1 MKKLIISSVCLAV
14 LAACNSDDNQKQAET
29 KAAAQEANQEQA
41 VKAEPK
47 ADKKETKQQLVS
59 GIDIKYFDN
68 SVRPQDDLFR
78 HVNGKWLKEFE
89 IPADKSNYG
98 SFTKLA
104 EQAKE
109 DVREIIEEAAQTKA
123 EKGSEEQQVGD
134 LFESYMNTAKL
145 EELGTK
151 PLQPELE
158 RINSIEN
165 LSDLS
170 EYIAYAQ
177 MVSTSP
183 FSTYVYVDAKQPDT
197 YITQMNQSGLGL
209 PSRDSYLKEDEKSQK
224 IRDQYVEHIAKMF
237 ELAGVEGG
245 EEKAAT
251 VMGLETSIAQ
261 KHWPKEKLRNP
272 VARYNK
278 MSFADLQNTMSN
290 IDWNRW
296 QENSMLEGVESVI
309 VGQPDYFAALNGML
323 KDVPLEDWKTYFQWH
338 AITNSASFL
347 NKAMEQEN
355 FRFYKG
361 VLSGVEEQ
369 EPRWKRGV
377 NVINGTLGEVVG
389 KIYVK
394 KHFKPEAKER
404 MVELVEN
411 LRRAYAQGIKEL
423 DWMSEDT
430 KQQALDKL
438 SKFTPKIGYPD
449 KWKDYSELEIKE
461 DDLFGNMKRARLV
474 SVKKNREKLGQPIDR
489 TEWFMTPQTVNA
501 YYNPVMNE
509 IVFPAAILQPPFF
522 NMEADDAVNYGGIG
536 AVIGH
541 EMGHGFDDSGAQYD
555 GDGKLRNWWTE
566 EDLKEFE
573 KRTDKLVAQ
582 YNNFT
587 VLDGVH
593 VNGEFTQGENIG
605 DLGGLTIAYKAYQ
618 LSKEGEEAPVIDGL
632 TGDQRVFYGWAQVWR
647 RKYRDAELRKRI
659 DTDPHS
665 PSEFRANG
673 TVRNMPEFYEAFDV
687 EPTDDMY
694 LEPEKRVKI
703 W

>member
-14 LAACNSDDNQKQAET
+14 LVACNSEKEEQKATQETAKQEVSEQTTSTKQAE
-29 KAAAQEANQEQA
+29 
-41 VKAEPK
+41 
-47 ADKKETKQQLVS
+47 QQLVS
-59 GIDIKYFDN
+59 GIDKSHFDT

-104 EQAKE
+104 EQARE
-109 DVREIIEEAAQTKA
+109 DVNAIIEEAAASNA
-123 EKGSEEQQVGD
+123 EPGSDAQKVGD
-134 LFESYMNTAKL
+134 LFKSYMNEELL

-151 PLQPELE
+151 PLQPELDKVAA
-158 RINSIEN
+158 IKD

-170 EYIAYAQ
+170 EYMAYAQ
-177 MVSTSP
+177 MFSRAP
-183 FSTYVYVDAKQPDT
+183 FSTYVYIDAREPDT
-197 YITQMNQSGLGL
+197 YITQMGQSGLGL
-209 PSRDSYLKEDEKSQK
+209 PSRDFYMKDDEKSEE
-224 IRDQYVEHIAKMF
+224 IRNKYLEHVAKMF
-237 ELAGVEGG
+237 ELAGLENGS
-245 EEKAAT
+245 EKAKTIMAIE
-251 VMGLETSIAQ
+251 MQIAEN
-261 KHWPKEKLRNP
+261 HWTKEKLRNP

-278 MSFADLQNTMSN
+278 MSFEDLQKTIPNL
-290 IDWNRW
+290 DWARW
-296 QENSMLEGVESVI
+296 SKAAMLEDIDNVI
-309 VGQPDYFAALNGML
+309 IGQPDYFAAVNDML
-323 KDVPLEDWKTYFQWH
+323 KDISIDDWKAYYQWH
-338 AITNSASFL
+338 IISRSASVL
-347 NKAMEQEN
+347 NKALAEEN
-355 FRFYKG
+355 FRFYQG

-389 KIYVK
+389 KIYVE

-404 MVELVEN
+404 MKELVEN
-411 LRRAYAQGIKEL
+411 LRTAYAQGIKEL
-423 DWMSEDT
+423 DWMGEET
-430 KQQALDKL
+430 KKQALDKL
-438 SKFTPKIGYPD
+438 AKFTPKVGYPD
-449 KWKDYSELEIKE
+449 KWKDYSALEIKA
-461 DDLFGNMKRARLV
+461 DDLFGNMKRATMV
-474 SVKKNREKLGQPIDR
+474 EVKRNRAKLGQPIDR

-522 NMEADDAVNYGGIG
+522 NLEADDAVNYGGIG

-541 EMGHGFDDSGAQYD
+541 EMGHGFDDSGSQYD

-566 EDLKEFE
+566 EDLEEFT

-582 YNNFT
+582 YSDFT
-587 VLDGVH
+587 VLDDVH

-618 LSKEGEEAPVIDGL
+618 LSKNGEPAPVIDGM

-647 RKYRDAELRKRI
+647 RKYRDEELRKRI

-673 TVRNMPEFYEAFDV
+673 TVMNMPEFHEAFDV
-687 EPTDDMY
+687 KPGDEMY
-694 LEPEKRVKI
+694 LEPEERVKI

>member
-1 MKKLIISSVCLAV
+1 MKKLLISSVCLAV
-14 LAACNSDDNQKQAET
+14 LAACNSGTEEQKATQEAAKQEVAEQTSTTATQAE
-29 KAAAQEANQEQA
+29 
-41 VKAEPK
+41 
-47 ADKKETKQQLVS
+47 QQLVS
-59 GIDIKYFDN
+59 GIDKTHFDH

-98 SFTKLA
+98 AFTMLA
-104 EQAKE
+104 EQARE
-109 DVREIIEEAAQTKA
+109 DVNAIIEEAANSNA
-123 EKGSEEQQVGD
+123 EKGSDAQKVGD
-134 LFESYMNTAKL
+134 LYQSYMNEELL

-158 RINSIEN
+158 KIAAIEN

-177 MVSTSP
+177 MVSEAP
-183 FSTYVYVDAKQPDT
+183 FSTYVYIDAKEPDT
-197 YITQMNQSGLGL
+197 YITQMSQNGLGL
-209 PSRDSYLKEDEKSQK
+209 PSRDFYLKEDEKSEEIRQK
-224 IRDQYVEHIAKMF
+224 YVEHMEKMF
-237 ELAGVEGG
+237 ELAGVENGA
-245 EEKAAT
+245 EKAKT
-251 VMGLETSIAQ
+251 VMAIEMQIAEN
-261 KHWPKEKLRNP
+261 HWPKEKLRNP

-278 MSFADLQNTMSN
+278 MGFEELQNTIPN
-290 IDWNRW
+290 LDWDRW
-296 QENSMLEGVESVI
+296 SKTAMLEGIDNVI
-309 VGQPDYFAALNGML
+309 VGQPDYFAAVNDML
-323 KDVPLEDWKTYFQWH
+323 KEISIDDWKTYYQWH
-338 AITNSASFL
+338 LISDSASFL
-347 NKAMEQEN
+347 NKALAEEN
-355 FRFYKG
+355 FRFFQG

-369 EPRWKRGV
+369 EPRWKRAV
-377 NVINGTLGEVVG
+377 NVINATLGEVVG
-389 KIYVK
+389 KIYVE

-404 MVELVEN
+404 MKELVEN
-411 LRRAYAQGIKEL
+411 LRTAYAQGIKEL
-423 DWMSEDT
+423 DWMGEET
-430 KQQALDKL
+430 KEQALDKL
-438 SKFTPKIGYPD
+438 AKFTPKVGYPD
-449 KWKDYSELEIKE
+449 KWKDYSALEIKA
-461 DDLFGNMKRARLV
+461 DDLFGNMKRATMV
-474 SVKKNREKLGQPIDR
+474 EVKRNREKLGQPIDR

-522 NMEADDAVNYGGIG
+522 NLEADDAVNYGGIG

-541 EMGHGFDDSGAQYD
+541 EMGHGFDDSGSQYD

-566 EDLKEFE
+566 ADLEEFT

-582 YNNFT
+582 YSNFT

-618 LSKEGEEAPVIDGL
+618 ISKNGEPAPVIDGM

-647 RKYRDAELRKRI
+647 RKYRDEELRKRI

-673 TVRNMPEFYEAFDV
+673 TVMNMPEFHEAFDV
-687 EPTDDMY
+687 KPGDDMY
-694 LEPEKRVKI
+694 LEPEERVKI

>member
-1 MKKLIISSVCLAV
+1 MKKLLISSVCLAV
-14 LAACNSDDNQKQAET
+14 LAACNSGTEEQK
-29 KAAAQEANQEQA
+29 ANQEAAKQEVAEQTSTTATQA
-41 VKAEPK
+41 EQK
-47 ADKKETKQQLVS
+47 LVS
-59 GIDIKYFDN
+59 GIDKSHFDT

-78 HVNGKWLKEFE
+78 HVNGKWLNEFE

-98 SFTKLA
+98 AFTMLA
-104 EQAKE
+104 EQARE
-109 DVREIIEEAAQTKA
+109 DVKNIIEEAANSNA
-123 EKGSEEQQVGD
+123 EQGSDAQKVGD
-134 LFESYMNTAKL
+134 LYQSYMNEELL

-158 RINSIEN
+158 KIAAIED

-177 MVSTSP
+177 MISEAP
-183 FSTYVYVDAKQPDT
+183 FSTYVYVDAKEPDT
-197 YITQMNQSGLGL
+197 YITQMSQNGLGL
-209 PSRDSYLKEDEKSQK
+209 PSRDFYLKEDEKSEEIRQK
-224 IRDQYVEHIAKMF
+224 YVEHMAKMF
-237 ELAGVEGG
+237 ELAGVENGA
-245 EEKAAT
+245 EKANT
-251 VMGLETSIAQ
+251 VMEIEMQIAE

-278 MSFADLQNTMSN
+278 MSFEELQNTIPN
-290 IDWNRW
+290 LDWDRW
-296 QENSMLEGVESVI
+296 SKTAMLEGIDNVI
-309 VGQPDYFAALNGML
+309 VGQPDYFAAVNDML
-323 KDVPLEDWKTYFQWH
+323 KEISIDDWKTYYEWH
-338 AITNSASFL
+338 LISDAARFL
-347 NKAMEQEN
+347 NKEIAEES
-355 FRFYKG
+355 FRFNQG

-369 EPRWKRGV
+369 EPRWKRAV

-389 KIYVK
+389 KIYVE

-404 MVELVEN
+404 MKELVEN
-411 LRRAYAQGIKEL
+411 LRTAYAQGIKEL
-423 DWMSEDT
+423 DWMGEET
-430 KQQALDKL
+430 KKQALDKL
-438 SKFTPKIGYPD
+438 AKFTPKIGYPD
-449 KWKDYSELEIKE
+449 KWKDYSALEIKA
-461 DDLFGNMKRARLV
+461 DDLFGNMKRATMV
-474 SVKKNREKLGQPIDR
+474 EVKRNREKLGQPIDR

-541 EMGHGFDDSGAQYD
+541 EMGHGFDDSGSQYD

-566 EDLKEFE
+566 ADLEEFT

-582 YNNFT
+582 YSDFT

-618 LSKEGEEAPVIDGL
+618 ISKNGEPAPVIDGM

-647 RKYRDAELRKRI
+647 RKYRDEELRKRI

-673 TVRNMPEFYEAFDV
+673 TVMNMPEFHEAFDV
-687 EPTDDMY
+687 KPGDKMY
-694 LEPEKRVKI
+694 LKPEERVKI

>member
-1 MKKLIISSVCLAV
+1 MKKLLISSVCLAV
-14 LAACNSDDNQKQAET
+14 LAACNSDDAQDKKSQAET
-29 KAAAQEANQEQA
+29 VKAQSNKQKTTQTDKAQEE
-41 VKAEPK
+41 ELISGI
-47 ADKKETKQQLVS
+47 ETKY
-59 GIDIKYFDN
+59 IDR

-104 EQAKE
+104 EQARK
-109 DVREIIEEAAQTKA
+109 DVRNIIEEAAQTKA
-123 EKGSEEQQVGD
+123 EEGSEEQQVGD
-134 LFESYMNTAKL
+134 LFESYMNTDKL

-158 RINSIEN
+158 KIDSIEN

-183 FSTYVYVDAKQPDT
+183 FSTYVYIDAKEPDT

-209 PSRDSYLKEDEKSQK
+209 PSRESYLKEDEKSQK
-224 IRDQYVEHIAKMF
+224 VRDQYVEHIAKMF
-237 ELAGVEGG
+237 ELAGIENG
-245 EEKAAT
+245 EEKAAV
-251 VMGLETSIAQ
+251 VMGLETAIAQ
-261 KHWPKEKLRNP
+261 KHWAKEKLRNP

-278 MSFADLQNTMSN
+278 MTFADLQKTMSN
-290 IDWNRW
+290 LDWDRW
-296 QENSMLEGVESVI
+296 QKNSMLEGVDNVI
-309 VGQPDYFAALNGML
+309 VGQPDYFAALNDML
-323 KDVPLEDWKTYFQWH
+323 KTIPLEDWKTYFKWH
-338 AITNSASFL
+338 MITNSASFL
-347 NKAMEQEN
+347 NAAMDQEN
-355 FRFYKG
+355 FRFYQG

-377 NVINGTLGEVVG
+377 SVINGTLGEVVG
-389 KIYVK
+389 KIYVE

-411 LRRAYAQGIKEL
+411 LRQAYGEGIKEL
-423 DWMSEDT
+423 EWMSEDT
-430 KQQALDKL
+430 KKQALDKL
-438 SKFTPKIGYPD
+438 HKFTPKIGYPD
-449 KWKDYSELEIKE
+449 KWKDYSDLVIKA
-461 DDLFGNMKRARLV
+461 DDLFGNMKRAALAQ
-474 SVKKNREKLGQPIDR
+474 VKKNREKLGQPIDR

-566 EDLKEFE
+566 SDLEEFS

-582 YNNFT
+582 YNEFT

-593 VNGEFTQGENIG
+593 INGEFTQGENIG

-618 LSKEGEEAPVIDGL
+618 ISKDGKEAPVIDGM

-673 TVRNMPEFYEAFDV
+673 TVRNMPEFYEAFNV
-687 EPTDDMY
+687 KPTDEMY
-694 LEPEKRVKI
+694 LAPEERVKI

>member
-1 MKKLIISSVCLAV
+1 MKKLLISSVCLAV
-14 LAACNSDDNQKQAET
+14 LAACNSGTEEQK
-29 KAAAQEANQEQA
+29 ANQETAKQEVAEQTSTTTTQA
-41 VKAEPK
+41 EQ
-47 ADKKETKQQLVS
+47 ELVS
-59 GIDIKYFDN
+59 GIDKEHFDP

-98 SFTKLA
+98 AFSILA
-104 EQAKE
+104 EQARE
-109 DVREIIEEAAQTKA
+109 DVQTIIEEAANSNPEQ
-123 EKGSEEQQVGD
+123 GSDAQKVGD
-134 LFESYMNTAKL
+134 LYQSYMDEELL

-151 PLQPELE
+151 PLQPELDK
-158 RINSIEN
+158 IAAIKD

-177 MVSTSP
+177 MVSEAP
-183 FSTYVYVDAKQPDT
+183 FSTYVYVDARQPDT
-197 YITQMNQSGLGL
+197 YITQMSQNGLGL
-209 PSRDSYLKEDEKSQK
+209 PSRDFYVKDDEKSEETRQK
-224 IRDQYVEHIAKMF
+224 YVEHIAKMF
-237 ELAGVEGG
+237 ELAGMENGA
-245 EEKAAT
+245 EKAET
-251 VMGLETSIAQ
+251 VMAIEMQIAE

-278 MSFADLQNTMSN
+278 MSFEELQKTTPNL
-290 IDWNRW
+290 DWDRW
-296 QENSMLEGVESVI
+296 SKTAMLEGIDNVI
-309 VGQPDYFAALNGML
+309 VGQPDYFAAVNDML
-323 KDVPLEDWKTYFQWH
+323 KEISIEDWKTYYQWH
-338 AITNSASFL
+338 LISDSASFL
-347 NKAMEQEN
+347 NKALAEEN
-355 FRFYKG
+355 FRFFQG

-369 EPRWKRGV
+369 EPRWKRAV
-377 NVINGTLGEVVG
+377 NVINATLGEVVG
-389 KIYVK
+389 KIYVE

-404 MVELVEN
+404 MKELVEN
-411 LRRAYAQGIKEL
+411 LRKAYAQGIKEL
-423 DWMSEDT
+423 EWMGEET
-430 KQQALDKL
+430 KEQALDKL
-438 SKFTPKIGYPD
+438 AKFTPKVGYPD
-449 KWKDYSELEIKE
+449 KWKDYSALEIKA
-461 DDLFGNMKRARLV
+461 DDLYGNMKRATMVEIKR
-474 SVKKNREKLGQPIDR
+474 NREKLGQPIDR
-489 TEWFMTPQTVNA
+489 SEWFMTPQTVNA

-522 NMEADDAVNYGGIG
+522 NLEADDAVNYGGIG

-541 EMGHGFDDSGAQYD
+541 EMGHGFDDSGSQYD

-566 EDLKEFE
+566 KDLTEFT
-573 KRTDKLVAQ
+573 KRTDQLVAQ

-618 LSKEGEEAPVIDGL
+618 LSKDGKPAPVIDGM

-647 RKYRDAELRKRI
+647 RKYRDEELRKRI

-673 TVRNMPEFYEAFDV
+673 TVMNMPEFHEAFDV
-687 EPTDDMY
+687 KPGDDMY
-694 LEPEKRVKI
+694 LEPEERVKI

>member
-14 LAACNSDDNQKQAET
+14 LAACNSEKPQKEQATET
-29 KAAAQEANQEQA
+29 AKAQASEQTA
-41 VKAEPK
+41 VKAPE
-47 ADKKETKQQLVS
+47 KQASEQKLVS
-59 GIDIKYFDN
+59 GIETKFIDK

-104 EQAKE
+104 EQAKK
-109 DVREIIEEAAQTKA
+109 DVRAIIEEAAQTKA
-123 EKGSEEQQVGD
+123 EDGTEEQQVGD
-134 LFESYMNTAKL
+134 LFESYMNTDKL
-145 EELGTK
+145 EEFGTS
-151 PLQPELE
+151 PLKPELE
-158 RINSIEN
+158 RIDSIEN

-170 EYIAYAQ
+170 EYLAYAQ

-183 FSTYVYVDAKQPDT
+183 FSTYVYVDAKEPDN

-224 IRDQYVEHIAKMF
+224 VRDQYVEHIAKMF

-245 EEKAAT
+245 EEKATT
-251 VMGLETSIAQ
+251 VMGLETAIAQ

-278 MSFADLQNTMSN
+278 MSFADLQNTLSN
-290 IDWNRW
+290 LDWDRW
-296 QENSMLEGVESVI
+296 QKDAMLSDIDNVI
-309 VGQPDYFAALNGML
+309 IGQPDYFAALNDMF
-323 KDVPLEDWKTYFQWH
+323 KDVPLEDWKTYFKWH
-338 AITNSASFL
+338 VITNSASFL
-347 NKAMEQEN
+347 NEAMDKEN
-355 FRFYKG
+355 FRFYQG

-423 DWMSEDT
+423 EWMSEDT
-430 KQQALDKL
+430 KKQALDKL

-449 KWKDYSELEIKE
+449 KWKDYSDLVIKD
-461 DDLFGNMKRARLV
+461 DDLYGNMKRAALMQ
-474 SVKKNREKLGQPIDR
+474 VKKNREKLGQPIDR

-566 EDLKEFE
+566 DDLKEFE

-618 LSKEGEEAPVIDGL
+618 ISKDGEKAPVIDGM

-673 TVRNMPEFYEAFDV
+673 TVRNMPEFYEAFNV
-687 EPTDDMY
+687 EPTDEMY
-694 LEPEKRVKI
+694 LAPEKRVKI

>member
-1 MKKLIISSVCLAV
+1 MKKLLISSVCLAV
-14 LAACNSDDNQKQAET
+14 LAACNSGTEEQK
-29 KAAAQEANQEQA
+29 ANQEAAKQEVTEQTSTTTTQA
-41 VKAEPK
+41 EQ
-47 ADKKETKQQLVS
+47 ELVS
-59 GIDIKYFDN
+59 GIDKQHFDH
-68 SVRPQDDLFR
+68 SVRPQDDLFL

-98 SFTKLA
+98 AFTMLA
-104 EQAKE
+104 EQARE
-109 DVREIIEEAAQTKA
+109 DVQAIIEDAANSNA
-123 EKGSEEQQVGD
+123 EKGSDAQKVGD
-134 LFESYMNTAKL
+134 LYQSYMNEELL

-151 PLQPELE
+151 PLQPELDK
-158 RINSIEN
+158 IAAIKD

-177 MVSTSP
+177 MVSEAP
-183 FSTYVYVDAKQPDT
+183 FSTYVYIDARQPDT
-197 YITQMNQSGLGL
+197 YITQMSQNGLGL
-209 PSRDSYLKEDEKSQK
+209 PSRDFYLKDDEKSEEIRQK
-224 IRDQYVEHIAKMF
+224 YVEHVAKMF
-237 ELAGVEGG
+237 DLAGVENG
-245 EEKAAT
+245 EEKAKA
-251 VMGLETSIAQ
+251 VMAIEMQIAE

-278 MSFADLQNTMSN
+278 MSFEELQNTIPN
-290 IDWNRW
+290 LDWNRW
-296 QENSMLEGVESVI
+296 SKTAMLEGIDNVI
-309 VGQPDYFAALNGML
+309 VGQPDYFAAVNDML
-323 KDVPLEDWKTYFQWH
+323 KEISIDDWKTYYQWH
-338 AITNSASFL
+338 LISDSASFL
-347 NKAMEQEN
+347 NKALAEEN
-355 FRFYKG
+355 FRFFQG

-377 NVINGTLGEVVG
+377 NVINGSLGEVVG
-389 KIYVK
+389 KIYVE

-404 MVELVEN
+404 MKELVEN
-411 LRRAYAQGIKEL
+411 LRTAYAQGIKEL
-423 DWMSEDT
+423 EWMGEDT
-430 KQQALDKL
+430 KEQALDKL
-438 SKFTPKIGYPD
+438 AKFTPKVGYPD
-449 KWKDYSELEIKE
+449 KWKDYSKLEIKA
-461 DDLFGNMKRARLV
+461 DDLLGNMKRATMVEIKR
-474 SVKKNREKLGQPIDR
+474 NREKLGQPIDR

-522 NMEADDAVNYGGIG
+522 NLEADDAVNYGGIG

-541 EMGHGFDDSGAQYD
+541 EMGHGFDDSGSQYD

-566 EDLKEFE
+566 EDLAEFT

-582 YNNFT
+582 YNDFT

-618 LSKEGEEAPVIDGL
+618 LSKDGKPAPVIDGM

-647 RKYRDAELRKRI
+647 RKYRDEELRKRI

-673 TVRNMPEFYEAFDV
+673 TVMNMPEYHEAFDV
-687 EPTDDMY
+687 KPGDDMY
-694 LEPEKRVKI
+694 LEPEDRVKI

>member
-1 MKKLIISSVCLAV
+1 MKKLLISSVCLAV
-14 LAACNSDDNQKQAET
+14 LAACNSGTEEQKASQETAKQEVTEQTTSTAIPAE
-29 KAAAQEANQEQA
+29 
-41 VKAEPK
+41 
-47 ADKKETKQQLVS
+47 QQLVS
-59 GIDIKYFDN
+59 GIDKQHFDH

-98 SFTKLA
+98 AFTMLA
-104 EQAKE
+104 EQARE
-109 DVREIIEEAAQTKA
+109 DVKAIIEEAANSNA
-123 EKGSEEQQVGD
+123 EKGSDAQKVGD
-134 LFESYMNTAKL
+134 LYQSYMNEELL

-158 RINSIEN
+158 KIAAIKD

-177 MVSTSP
+177 MVSEAP
-183 FSTYVYVDAKQPDT
+183 FSTYVYIDARQPDT
-197 YITQMNQSGLGL
+197 YITQMSQNGLGL
-209 PSRDSYLKEDEKSQK
+209 PSRDFYLKEDEKSEEIRQK
-224 IRDQYVEHIAKMF
+224 YVEHVAKMF
-237 ELAGVEGG
+237 ELAGMENG
-245 EEKAAT
+245 EEKAKT
-251 VMGLETSIAQ
+251 VMAIEMQIAE

-278 MSFADLQNTMSN
+278 MSFEELQNTIPN
-290 IDWNRW
+290 LDWDRW
-296 QENSMLEGVESVI
+296 SKAAMLEGIDNVI
-309 VGQPDYFAALNGML
+309 VGQPDYFAAVNEML
-323 KDVPLEDWKTYFQWH
+323 KEISIDDWKTYYQWH
-338 AITNSASFL
+338 LISDSASFL
-347 NKAMEQEN
+347 NKALAEEN
-355 FRFYKG
+355 FRFFQG

-369 EPRWKRGV
+369 EPRWKRAV

-389 KIYVK
+389 KIYVE

-404 MVELVEN
+404 MKELVEN
-411 LRRAYAQGIKEL
+411 LRTAYAQGIKEL
-423 DWMSEDT
+423 DWMGEET
-430 KQQALDKL
+430 KEQALDKL
-438 SKFTPKIGYPD
+438 AKFTPKVGYPD
-449 KWKDYSELEIKE
+449 KWKDYSALEIKA
-461 DDLFGNMKRARLV
+461 DDLFGNMKRATMV
-474 SVKKNREKLGQPIDR
+474 EVKRNREKLGQPIDR

-522 NMEADDAVNYGGIG
+522 NLEADDAVNYGGIG

-541 EMGHGFDDSGAQYD
+541 EMGHGFDDSGSQYD

-566 EDLKEFE
+566 EDLEEFT

-582 YNNFT
+582 YSNFT

-618 LSKEGEEAPVIDGL
+618 LSKNGEPAPVIDGM

-647 RKYRDAELRKRI
+647 RKYRDEELRKRI

-673 TVRNMPEFYEAFDV
+673 TVMNMPEFHEAFDV
-687 EPTDDMY
+687 KPGDDMY
-694 LEPEKRVKI
+694 LEPEERVKI

>member
-1 MKKLIISSVCLAV
+1 MKKLLISSVCLAV
-14 LAACNSDDNQKQAET
+14 LAACNSGTEEQK
-29 KAAAQEANQEQA
+29 ANQEAAKQEVTEQTSTTTTQA
-41 VKAEPK
+41 EQ
-47 ADKKETKQQLVS
+47 ELVS
-59 GIDIKYFDN
+59 GIDKQHFDH
-68 SVRPQDDLFR
+68 SVRPQDDLFL

-98 SFTKLA
+98 AFTMLA
-104 EQAKE
+104 EQARE
-109 DVREIIEEAAQTKA
+109 DVQAIIEEAANSKA
-123 EKGSEEQQVGD
+123 EKGSDAQKVGD
-134 LFESYMNTAKL
+134 LYQSYMDEELL

-151 PLQPELE
+151 PLQPELDK
-158 RINSIEN
+158 IAAIKD

-177 MVSTSP
+177 MVSEAP
-183 FSTYVYVDAKQPDT
+183 FSTYVYIDARQPDT
-197 YITQMNQSGLGL
+197 YITQMSQNGLGL
-209 PSRDSYLKEDEKSQK
+209 PSRDFYLKEDEKSEEIRQK
-224 IRDQYVEHIAKMF
+224 YVEHVAKMF
-237 ELAGVEGG
+237 ELAGVESG
-245 EEKAAT
+245 EEKAKA
-251 VMGLETSIAQ
+251 VMAIEMQIAE

-278 MSFADLQNTMSN
+278 MSFEELQNTIPN
-290 IDWNRW
+290 LDWDRW
-296 QENSMLEGVESVI
+296 SKTAMLEGIDNVI
-309 VGQPDYFAALNGML
+309 VGQPDYFAAVNDML
-323 KDVPLEDWKTYFQWH
+323 KEISIDDWKTYYQWH
-338 AITNSASFL
+338 LISDSASFL
-347 NKAMEQEN
+347 NKALAEEN
-355 FRFYKG
+355 FRFFQG

-389 KIYVK
+389 KIYVE
-394 KHFKPEAKER
+394 KHFKPEAKQR
-404 MVELVEN
+404 MKELVEN
-411 LRRAYAQGIKEL
+411 LRTAYAQGIKEL
-423 DWMSEDT
+423 DWMGEDT
-430 KQQALDKL
+430 KKQALDKL
-438 SKFTPKIGYPD
+438 AKFTPKVGYPD
-449 KWKDYSELEIKE
+449 KWKDYSKLEIKA
-461 DDLFGNMKRARLV
+461 DDLFGNMKRATMV
-474 SVKKNREKLGQPIDR
+474 EVKRNREKLGQPIDR

-522 NMEADDAVNYGGIG
+522 NLEADDAVNYGGIG

-541 EMGHGFDDSGAQYD
+541 EMGHGFDDSGSQYD

-566 EDLKEFE
+566 EDLAEFT

-582 YNNFT
+582 YNDFT

-618 LSKEGEEAPVIDGL
+618 LSKDGKPAPVIDGM

-647 RKYRDAELRKRI
+647 RKYRDEELRKRI

-673 TVRNMPEFYEAFDV
+673 TVMNMPEFHEAFDV
-687 EPTDDMY
+687 KPGDDMY
-694 LEPEKRVKI
+694 LEPEERVKI

>member
-1 MKKLIISSVCLAV
+1 MKKLLISSVCLAV
-14 LAACNSDDNQKQAET
+14 LAACNSGTEEQK
-29 KAAAQEANQEQA
+29 ANQETAKQE
-41 VKAEPK
+41 VTEQTSTTSTKAEQ
-47 ADKKETKQQLVS
+47 ELVS
-59 GIDIKYFDN
+59 GINKEHFDH
-68 SVRPQDDLFR
+68 SVRPQDDLFL

-98 SFTKLA
+98 AFTMLA
-104 EQAKE
+104 EQARE
-109 DVREIIEEAAQTKA
+109 DVQAIIEEAANSKA
-123 EKGSEEQQVGD
+123 EKGSDAQKVGD
-134 LFESYMNTAKL
+134 LYQSYMDEELL

-151 PLQPELE
+151 PLQPELDK
-158 RINSIEN
+158 IAAIKD

-177 MVSTSP
+177 MVSEAP
-183 FSTYVYVDAKQPDT
+183 FSTYVYIDARQPDT
-197 YITQMNQSGLGL
+197 YITQMSQNGLGL
-209 PSRDSYLKEDEKSQK
+209 PSRDFYLKEDEKSEE
-224 IRDQYVEHIAKMF
+224 IRKKYVEHVAKMF
-237 ELAGVEGG
+237 ELAGVENG
-245 EEKAAT
+245 EEKAKA
-251 VMGLETSIAQ
+251 VMAIEMQIAE

-278 MSFADLQNTMSN
+278 MSFEELQNTIPN
-290 IDWNRW
+290 LDWDRW
-296 QENSMLEGVESVI
+296 SKTAMLEGIDSVI
-309 VGQPDYFAALNGML
+309 VGQPDYFAAVNDML
-323 KDVPLEDWKTYFQWH
+323 KEISIDDWKTYYQWH
-338 AITNSASFL
+338 LISDSASFL
-347 NKAMEQEN
+347 NKALAEEN
-355 FRFYKG
+355 FRFFQG

-377 NVINGTLGEVVG
+377 NVINATLGEVVG
-389 KIYVK
+389 KIYVE
-394 KHFKPEAKER
+394 KHFKPEAKQR
-404 MVELVEN
+404 MKELVEN
-411 LRRAYAQGIKEL
+411 LRKAYAQGIKEL
-423 DWMSEDT
+423 EWMGEET
-430 KQQALDKL
+430 KKQALDKL
-438 SKFTPKIGYPD
+438 AKFTPKIGYPD
-449 KWKDYSELEIKE
+449 KWKDYSALEIKA
-461 DDLFGNMKRARLV
+461 DDLFGNMKRATMVEIKR
-474 SVKKNREKLGQPIDR
+474 NREKLGQPIDR

-541 EMGHGFDDSGAQYD
+541 EMGHGFDDSGSQYD

-566 EDLKEFE
+566 EDLAEFT

-618 LSKEGEEAPVIDGL
+618 LSKDGKPAPVIDGM

-647 RKYRDAELRKRI
+647 RKYRDEELRNRI
-659 DTDPHS
+659 ETDPHS

-673 TVRNMPEFYEAFDV
+673 TVMNMPEFHEAFDV
-687 EPTDDMY
+687 KPGDDMY
-694 LEPEKRVKI
+694 LAPEERVKI

>member
-1 MKKLIISSVCLAV
+1 MKKLIVSSVCLAV
-14 LAACNSDDNQKQAET
+14 LAACNSDNNQDKAPAE
-29 KAAAQEANQEQA
+29 AAAQSSEQQ
-41 VKAEPK
+41 VVK
-47 ADKKETKQQLVS
+47 ADKKVEQKKEVKQQLVS
-59 GIDIKYFDN
+59 GIDTEYFDN

-78 HVNGKWLKEFE
+78 HVNGKWLNEFE

-104 EQAKE
+104 EQAKK
-109 DVREIIEEAAQTKA
+109 DVRAIIEEAAQTKA
-123 EKGSEEQQVGD
+123 EEGTEEQQVGD
-134 LFESYMNTAKL
+134 LFESYMNTALL

-158 RINSIEN
+158 RIDAIEN

-170 EYIAYAQ
+170 DYIAYAQ

-245 EEKAAT
+245 EEKAAK

-278 MSFADLQNTMSN
+278 MSFADLQNTLSN
-290 IDWNRW
+290 IDWARW
-296 QENSMLEGVESVI
+296 QENSMLEGVDNVI
-309 VGQPDYFAALNGML
+309 IGQPDYFAALNDML
-323 KDVPLEDWKTYFQWH
+323 KEVPLEDWKTYFKWH

-347 NKAMEQEN
+347 TKEMDDEN

-411 LRRAYAQGIKEL
+411 LRKAYGQGIQEL
-423 DWMSEDT
+423 EWMSEDT
-430 KQQALDKL
+430 KKQAMDKL

-449 KWKDYSELEIKE
+449 KWKDYSDLEIK
-461 DDLFGNMKRARLV
+461 DNDLYGNMKRAALAA
-474 SVKKNREKLGQPIDR
+474 VKKNREKLGQPIDR

-566 EDLKEFE
+566 TDLEEFT

-582 YNNFT
+582 YSEFT

-593 VNGEFTQGENIG
+593 INGEFTQGENIG

-632 TGDQRVFYGWAQVWR
+632 TGDQRVFFGWAQVWR
-647 RKYRDAELRKRI
+647 RKYRDEELRKRI

-673 TVRNMPEFYEAFDV
+673 TVRNMPEFYEAFEV
-687 EPTDDMY
+687 EPTDEMY

>member
-1 MKKLIISSVCLAV
+1 MKKLLISSVCLAV
-14 LAACNSDDNQKQAET
+14 LAACNSGTEEQKATQEAAKQEVAEQTSTTATQAE
-29 KAAAQEANQEQA
+29 
-41 VKAEPK
+41 
-47 ADKKETKQQLVS
+47 QQLVS
-59 GIDIKYFDN
+59 GIDKTHFDH

-98 SFTKLA
+98 AFTMLA
-104 EQAKE
+104 EQARE
-109 DVREIIEEAAQTKA
+109 DVNAIIEEAANSNA
-123 EKGSEEQQVGD
+123 EKGSDAQKVGD
-134 LFESYMNTAKL
+134 LYQSYMNEELL

-158 RINSIEN
+158 KIAAIKN

-177 MVSTSP
+177 MVSEAP
-183 FSTYVYVDAKQPDT
+183 FSTYVYIDAKEPDT
-197 YITQMNQSGLGL
+197 YITQMSQNGLGL
-209 PSRDSYLKEDEKSQK
+209 PSRDFYLKEDEKSEEIRQK
-224 IRDQYVEHIAKMF
+224 YVEHMEKMF
-237 ELAGVEGG
+237 ELAGVENGA
-245 EEKAAT
+245 EKAKT
-251 VMGLETSIAQ
+251 VMAIEMQIAE

-278 MSFADLQNTMSN
+278 MSFEELQNTIPN
-290 IDWNRW
+290 LDWDRW
-296 QENSMLEGVESVI
+296 SKTAMLEGIDNVI
-309 VGQPDYFAALNGML
+309 VGQPDYFAAVNDML
-323 KDVPLEDWKTYFQWH
+323 KEISIDDWKTYYQWH
-338 AITNSASFL
+338 LISDSASFL
-347 NKAMEQEN
+347 NKALAEEN
-355 FRFYKG
+355 FRFFQG

-369 EPRWKRGV
+369 EPRWKRAV
-377 NVINGTLGEVVG
+377 NVINATLGEVVG
-389 KIYVK
+389 KIYVE

-404 MVELVEN
+404 MKELVEN
-411 LRRAYAQGIKEL
+411 LRTAYAQGIKEL
-423 DWMSEDT
+423 DWMGEET
-430 KQQALDKL
+430 KEQALDKL
-438 SKFTPKIGYPD
+438 AKFTPKVGYPD
-449 KWKDYSELEIKE
+449 KWKDYSALEIKA
-461 DDLFGNMKRARLV
+461 DDLFGNMKRATMV
-474 SVKKNREKLGQPIDR
+474 EVKRNREKLGQPIDR

-522 NMEADDAVNYGGIG
+522 NLEADDAVNYGGIG

-541 EMGHGFDDSGAQYD
+541 EMGHGFDDSGSQYD

-566 EDLKEFE
+566 ADLEEFT

-582 YNNFT
+582 YSNFT

-618 LSKEGEEAPVIDGL
+618 ISKNGEPAPVIDGM

-647 RKYRDAELRKRI
+647 RKYRDEELRKRI

-673 TVRNMPEFYEAFDV
+673 TVMNMPEFHEAFDV
-687 EPTDDMY
+687 KPGDDMY
-694 LEPEKRVKI
+694 LEPEERVKI